1 MLPQVA
7 VPAGPR
13 YLAGPATD
21 VQGRHYRQSI
31 MYNGLRNGTSGTLQR
46 LLQDLGFNSY
56 KQLQEPNSS
65 GYVQTSETNQH
76 GASEV
81 ELSYSSAP
89 HSVAARAR
97 HSTPCEVR
105 DLQILTVR
113 SLAATIVSS
122 NDLLC
127 VVYER
132 RMDPLRPCKPCC
144 QICKPTRR
152 SRPR

>member
-21 VQGRHYRQSI
+21 VQGCHYRQSI

-65 GYVQTSETNQH
+65 GHVQTSETNQH

-97 HSTPCEVR
+97 PSAPFERDVR
-105 DLQILTVR
+105 FLNVR
-113 SLAATIVSS
+113 SLASTNISP
-122 NDLLC
+122 NNLIC
-127 VVYER
+127 VVNER
-132 RMDPLRPCKPCC
+132 RMDPLRPCKLCC
-144 QICKPTRR
+144 QIWKPTRR